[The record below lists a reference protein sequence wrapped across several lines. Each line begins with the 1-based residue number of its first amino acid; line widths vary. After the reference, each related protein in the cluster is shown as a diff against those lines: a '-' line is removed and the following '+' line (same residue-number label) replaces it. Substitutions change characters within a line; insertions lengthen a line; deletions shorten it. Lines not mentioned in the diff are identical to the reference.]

1 MLYSRPTKVAS
12 PELPE
17 NIEKFNKAKNIHTK
31 MSIYF
36 DENFYSDHRNDENC
50 HKYIYLIY
58 YMLACQAKYFHKY
71 DDYDEYAQ
79 FAANTIYM
87 RFLKK
92 WNQGERVK
100 SVLNY
105 AKSTMYPLKVMYQN
119 TNFGTVSP
127 VNELNQDM
135 LKEHIQSQYNE
146 GMEEDILSVFS
157 NIAYYVNE
165 TINNTPYKYD
175 KIVSKRLKISC
186 LLTLLKS
193 FTLSKENMSKIK
205 EKQEKGLKND
215 EMLYKMFNKERE
227 TSTTTWRVD
236 PSMGAYVQV
245 LANQV
250 RKKIIKDIN
259 EIRGSYMLSGE
270 TLDAILST
278 AWDGT
283 THFENDV
290 EVED

>member
-1 MLYSRPTKVAS
+1 MLYSRPTKVAP

-17 NIEKFNKAKNIHTK
+17 NIEKFNNAKNIHTK

-36 DENFYSDHRNDENC
+36 DENFYSDHRNDKNC
-50 HKYIYLIY
+50 HKYMYLIY

-71 DDYDEYAQ
+71 EDYDEYAQ

-92 WNQGERVK
+92 WGHGERIK

-105 AKSTMYPLKVMYQN
+105 AKSTTYPLKIMYQKA
-119 TNFGTVSP
+119 NFRTVLP
-127 VNELNQDM
+127 VDEFNQDVM
-135 LKEHIQSQYNE
+135 KEYVQSQYNE
-146 GMEEDILSVFS
+146 GMEEDIISVFS
-157 NIAYYVNE
+157 NITYH
-165 TINNTPYKYD
+165 INDVINTTPYKYD
-175 KIVSKRLKISC
+175 RIVSKRLKISC

-193 FTLSKENMSKIK
+193 FTLSKEDISKLK
-205 EKQEKGLKND
+205 ERQEKGLKND
-215 EMLYKMFNKERE
+215 ELLYKMFNKERE
-227 TSTTTWRVD
+227 TSTTLWRLD
-236 PSMGAYVQV
+236 PSMGTYVQV

-250 RKKIIKDIN
+250 RKKIMKDIN
-259 EIRGSYMLSGE
+259 EVRGSYMLSCE

-278 AWDGT
+278 AWSGT